1 MSAMVAIIAAWA
13 SVACYAAAAL
23 GSCYALFAAVAA
35 WRFAGKSFTGKTFT
49 SKTFADPRDALP
61 ANLSPVTILKPLHGG
76 EPDLYAQLAGFC
88 RQEYPQPVQIVFGV
102 ADAADPATAAVRQ
115 LIADFP
121 DRDLALVV
129 NARRH
134 GANAKVS
141 NLINMQSAV
150 RHEVLIL
157 SDSDIVVA
165 ADYLRHVVGALERP
179 GVGLVTCLYRGA
191 GSGLWSQLAA
201 MAIDYHFLPNVLVG
215 LRLGMASPCFGSTI
229 ALRKATLAS
238 IGGFEAVADQLADDY
253 ALGALVRG
261 AGLAVAIP
269 RHIVTHA
276 CVERSAGELF
286 RHELRWAR
294 TIRSVD
300 PSGFAGLAVTHAVPL
315 ALLGL
320 LFGGISPAALTII
333 VALAC
338 RYVLALELDS
348 AFSLRGR
355 RLWLLPLRDLLS
367 FAIFL
372 ASFFGRDIEWRG
384 QRYDVRPDKTLAYY
398 GEVET

>member
-1 MSAMVAIIAAWA
+1 MSATVATIAAWA
-13 SVACYAAAAL
+13 SVTCYAAAAL
-23 GSCYALFAAVAA
+23 GSCYALFAGVVAR
-35 WRFAGKSFTGKTFT
+35 RFAGS
-49 SKTFADPRDALP
+49 TFAGTSDLLP
-61 ANLSPVTILKPLHGG
+61 GDLPPVTILKPLHGA

-88 RQEYPQPVQIVFGV
+88 RQDYPRPVQIVFGV
-102 ADAADPATAAVRQ
+102 ADAADSAIPVVRQ

-141 NLINMQSAV
+141 NLINMQRAV
-150 RHEVLIL
+150 RHELLIV

-165 ADYLRHVVGALERP
+165 PDYLRHVVGALEQP
-179 GVGLVTCLYRGA
+179 GIGLVTCLYRGA
-191 GSGLWSQLAA
+191 GLGLWSQLAA

-215 LRLGMASPCFGSTI
+215 LRLGMATPCFGSTI
-229 ALRKATLAS
+229 ALRKTTLAA

-253 ALGALVRG
+253 ALGALVRR

-269 RHIVTHA
+269 RHTVTHA
-276 CVERSAGELF
+276 CVERTARELF

-300 PSGFAGLAVTHAVPL
+300 PAGFAGLAITYATPL
-315 ALLGL
+315 ALFGL
-320 LFGGISPAALTII
+320 LFGGISPAALMVV

-338 RYVLALELDS
+338 RYGLALELDR
-348 AFSLRGR
+348 AFALRGR

-367 FAIFL
+367 FGIFL

>member
-1 MSAMVAIIAAWA
+1 MSAMVAIIAALT
-13 SVACYAAAAL
+13 SVTCYAAAAL

-35 WRFAGKSFTGKTFT
+35 WRFAGK
-49 SKTFADPRDALP
+49 TFAAPCDVLP
-61 ANLSPVTILKPLHGG
+61 ADLPPVTILKPLHGA

-88 RQEYPQPVQIVFGV
+88 RQDYPRPVQIVFGV
-102 ADAADPATAAVRQ
+102 ADAADPAIPTVRQ

-134 GANAKVS
+134 CANAKVS

-150 RHEVLIL
+150 RHELLIV

-165 ADYLRHVVGALERP
+165 PDYLRHVVGTLDRP

-201 MAIDYHFLPNVLVG
+201 MAIDYHFLPNVLAG
-215 LRLGMASPCFGSTI
+215 LRLGMATPCFGSTI
-229 ALRKATLAS
+229 ALRKATLAA

-253 ALGALVRG
+253 ALGALVRH
-261 AGLAVAIP
+261 AGFAVAIP
-269 RHIVTHA
+269 HHTVTHA
-276 CVERSAGELF
+276 CVERTAGELI

-300 PSGFAGLAVTHAVPL
+300 PFGFAGLAITHAVPL

-320 LFGGISPAALTII
+320 LFGGISPAALTVV

-338 RYVLALELDS
+338 RFALALELDS
-348 AFSLRGR
+348 AFALRGR

>member
-1 MSAMVAIIAAWA
+1 MVAIIAAWA

-102 ADAADPATAAVRQ
+102 ADAADPATATVRQ

-141 NLINMQSAV
+141 NLINMQSAM
-150 RHEVLIL
+150 RHELLIL

-238 IGGFEAVADQLADDY
+238 IGGFEAVVDQLADDY
-253 ALGALVRG
+253 ALGALVRR

-338 RYVLALELDS
+338 RYALALELDS
-348 AFSLRGR
+348 AFALRGR